1 MLKKQ
6 KDMTTLKTN
15 KMITIK
21 ITAEIKKEIKT
32 SILSFNNQI
41 SKEMNFSED
50 LRKNDKIQLWSNKVK
65 ELTQSLENGYI

>member
-1 MLKKQ
+1 
-6 KDMTTLKTN
+6 MTTLKTN